1 MLAVPG
7 DLDETM
13 LTEVVERGWGISVAS
28 VRYVAV
34 GWGSH
39 HWKVAGDDRAAWFVT
54 VDELENKRVS
64 ICESLRDGFVR
75 LSAALRTAVALR
87 SAGREFVVA
96 PVPTG
101 GGELVVRFGG
111 RFAVAVYPFAE
122 GRSFGWGE
130 WTDERRAAALGMV
143 AAVHAAP
150 AAVRALALADDFAV
164 PFREEVEA
172 VLSGGDGPE
181 GHGPEGHG
189 AEGHGA
195 EWGPYT
201 DRVTRLLRDHAAGI
215 RRLLDQYDEG
225 VAAARALPGRNVP
238 THGEPH
244 PGNIMLTGDGWRLI
258 DWDTA
263 AVAPPERD
271 LWHLDP
277 DDATLDAYA
286 AMTGV
291 APLPELI
298 GLYRL
303 GWDIKDMACD
313 AARFF
318 RPHRGDADDAKAWGL
333 LKSLVERAG
342 QAVG

>member
-1 MLAVPG
+1 MLAVPW
-7 DLDETM
+7 DLDEAV
-13 LTEVVERGWGISVAS
+13 LAAVVERGWGIGVAS
-28 VRYVAV
+28 MGYLPV

-39 HWKVAGDDRAAWFVT
+39 HWKVAGDDGAAWFVT

-64 ICESLRDGFVR
+64 ASESVEDGFAR
-75 LSAALRTAVALR
+75 LRAALSTAVALR
-87 SAGREFVVA
+87 SAGQEFVVA

-101 GGELVVRFGG
+101 DGESVVRFAG
-111 RFAVAVYPFAE
+111 RFAVAVYPFTE

-130 WTDERRAAALGMV
+130 WSAERRVAALGMV

-150 AAVRALALADDFAV
+150 AGVRAHALADGFGV

-172 VLSGGDGPE
+172 VCSGGGGPAGGGPAGDGP
-181 GHGPEGHG
+181 
-189 AEGHGA
+189 
-195 EWGPYT
+195 YT
-201 DRVTRLLRDHAAGI
+201 HRVVRLLREHATGI
-215 RRLLDQYDEG
+215 RRLFDQYDER
-225 VAAARALPGRNVP
+225 VAAVRALPGRNVL

-244 PGNIMLTGDGWRLI
+244 PGNIMLTSDGWRLI
-258 DWDTA
+258 DWDTVA
-263 AVAPPERD
+263 GAPPERD

-303 GWDIKDMACD
+303 GWDIKDMAYD
-313 AARFF
+313 TARFL
-318 RPHRGDADDAKAWGL
+318 RAHRGDADDAKSWRL
-333 LKSLVERAG
+333 LKSLVERAE
-342 QAVG
+342 QAARYP